1 MAAEL
6 WSAPAPGAL
15 ADLAPE
21 LGGAVAGQLALR
33 VAPALLRELRDADA
47 ANRRNAAFAVGVW
60 ARAAPGAL
68 GPQLPALLQARAVS
82 SLRRL

>member
-47 ANRRNAAFAVGVW
+47 ANRRNAVGVW